1 MLGKK
6 EIKFFRYPSC
16 TFAIV
21 SNVCIYL
28 NIMKIININ
37 GELKKK
43 KTLRIYKQQQFFI
56 IYFKMKMTVKYN
68 TLKESTNFAWKE
80 HYKTE
85 RKSIMNP
92 VFLAMFFFKLM
103 FCYQGS
109 SKSR

>member
-1 MLGKK
+1 
-6 EIKFFRYPSC
+6 
-16 TFAIV
+16 
-21 SNVCIYL
+21 
-28 NIMKIININ
+28 
-37 GELKKK
+37 
-43 KTLRIYKQQQFFI
+43 
-56 IYFKMKMTVKYN
+56 MTVKYN
-68 TLKESTNFAWKE
+68 NTLKEPTNFAWKE

>member
-1 MLGKK
+1 
-6 EIKFFRYPSC
+6 
-16 TFAIV
+16 
-21 SNVCIYL
+21 
-28 NIMKIININ
+28 MKIININ

-68 TLKESTNFAWKE
+68 TLKEPTNFAWKE